1 MDEVAIVPVDSA
13 LRIFNRTSLF
23 RILAEVRN
31 HLDIERAQEQTVA
44 VLTERHGEEDIT
56 VLTQDAVLATFG
68 RILSILTA
76 ALAGI
81 AAISLSVAGVG
92 IMNVMLVSVSERTR
106 EIGLLKALGGTQRQI
121 LTVFL
126 IEAALISTG
135 GGLLGLGIG
144 IGIGQIAQQIFP
156 DFPVQPP
163 VWAVVAAVG
172 VSASVGLIFG
182 GVPARNASRL
192 DPVEALMRQRT

>member
-1 MDEVAIVPVDSA
+1 VDSA

-23 RILAEVRN
+23 RILAEVRS
-31 HLDIERAQEQTVA
+31 HQDIERAREQTIT

-56 VLTQDAVLATFG
+56 VLTQDAVLSTFD
-68 RILSILTA
+68 RILNILTA

-81 AAISLSVAGVG
+81 AAISLGVAGVG

-106 EIGLLKALGGTQRQI
+106 EIGLLKALGATQRQI

-144 IGIGQIAQQIFP
+144 IGVGQIAQQIFP

-163 VWAVVAAVG
+163 LWAVVAALG
-172 VSASVGLIFG
+172 VSSSVGLLFG
-182 GVPARNASRL
+182 GIPARSASRL
-192 DPVEALMRQRT
+192 DPVEALMRQRA